1 MSVHGFSLVVL
12 ALCALLSFLIFRPV
26 SRQLA
31 QGKADNKVA
40 VYFTLHT
47 VLGAAC
53 LSAAFLIGR
62 GMDKGSLLPLI
73 AAALGW
79 TLPAGILAV
88 LAAKKLRHS
97 PSPKKEV

>member
-1 MSVHGFSLVVL
+1 MSVQGFSLIVL

-26 SRQLA
+26 YLQLA
-31 QGKADNKVA
+31 KGKADNKVA
-40 VYFTLHT
+40 IYFTLHT

-62 GMDKGSLLPLI
+62 GLDKSSLLPLI

-97 PSPKKEV
+97 SPKKEV